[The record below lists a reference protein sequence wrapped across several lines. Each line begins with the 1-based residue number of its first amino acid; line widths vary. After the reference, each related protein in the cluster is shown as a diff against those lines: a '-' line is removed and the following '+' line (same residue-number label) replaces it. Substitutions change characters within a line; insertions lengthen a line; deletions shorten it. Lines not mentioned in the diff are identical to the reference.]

1 MEEVDTFYITMNFS
15 IPCPNNSA
23 CVPKMDTL
31 KRMNENTLMTAVLV
45 VFWPDMR
52 KNILGDVKGE
62 AKWLRDT
69 MIIVCDVTMSWANC

>member
-31 KRMNENTLMTAVLV
+31 KRMNENTHDCGPCRVLAGYEKGYTRR
-45 VFWPDMR
+45 R
-52 KNILGDVKGE
+52 KGRSQMV
-62 AKWLRDT
+62 A
-69 MIIVCDVTMSWANC
+69 